1 MKLAQTLRRI
11 FRPRDPRRKVLLWA
25 TMLALF
31 CGITDI
37 GQPVDLALQVMR
49 NEIRKQPVS
58 GDIIIVGVD
67 DKTIERL
74 GGYPISNRAQAKVL
88 NTLSAMGAKSVHY
101 DTYLRKTADA
111 AGDQAMAD
119 ALRAAK
125 MPVTLPVGVAVNP
138 QTGKR
143 EEVASAPLF
152 RGLAPEVS
160 ITTRQNMFG
169 FITRLPLN
177 FAIKN
182 SLRPTMAAYIAEKQ
196 AGETD
201 NFRLDYS
208 YDLGSIRPLSFI
220 DLVDGSIDPRTV
232 AGKTMIIA
240 PTAPVI
246 GDIVRYVG
254 GDRVPG
260 AYIHLIGAELLRIG
274 TPVYLGFLPFLII
287 SFGVG
292 FFALRG
298 RLVAHKVGV
307 SLLCF
312 PLLFALGVGF
322 ESMLFSVELLPAFIL
337 LGYAMIGGAWIE
349 FGRRRSNTNA
359 VSGLSNLAALRDDYQ
374 TRDAILVTALVRNYD
389 QISAVV
395 TAEEEPLLVAQ
406 IAKRLAVGSVGAKIY
421 QADSGSFAWVIEG
434 HAEHTIT
441 DQLSALHAMFLQ
453 PVAIGQ
459 RKIDLHV
466 TFGLDDDRSR
476 TFLNRFSSARLAA
489 EKAAQSGQRW
499 QYYDAE
505 NVSKSEWQLSL
516 LGQLDLAI
524 ENGEIWVAYQPQ
536 LDLSTNQICAAEA
549 LVRWTHP
556 TKGNIRPDEFILAA
570 EENNRIGKLTRFVLD
585 KSLAAVAEISAKH
598 RQAFRIGVN
607 MSARIFDQIEIVAEV
622 KQMLSRHQVSPSS
635 LILELTETA
644 ALRDNGSALKILGD
658 LRAMGVGISLDDYGT
673 GFSTLS
679 YLRDVPANE
688 LKIDRQFVS
697 AVAAGGSDRLLVAST
712 IALAHSLGMSVVAEG
727 VEQED
732 TLKTL
737 REMGCDLVQGYLIGE
752 PLPYHALTKFM
763 AQPRARF
770 AA

>member
-1 MKLAQTLRRI
+1 
-11 FRPRDPRRKVLLWA
+11 
-25 TMLALF
+25 
-31 CGITDI
+31 
-37 GQPVDLALQVMR
+37 
-49 NEIRKQPVS
+49 
-58 GDIIIVGVD
+58 
-67 DKTIERL
+67 
-74 GGYPISNRAQAKVL
+74 VL

-143 EEVASAPLF
+143 EEVASAPMF
-152 RGLAPEVS
+152 RSLAPEVS
-160 ITTRQNMFG
+160 ISANQNVFG
-169 FITRLPLN
+169 YVTRLN
-177 FAIKN
+177 YAYAIKGTPI
-182 SLRPTMAAYIAEKQ
+182 PTMAAVIGAAASTK
-196 AGETD
+196 AG

-208 YDLGSIRPLSFI
+208 YDTKTIKPISFVELMSGQADRREI
-220 DLVDGSIDPRTV
+220 L
-232 AGKTMIIA
+232 GKTIIIA

-246 GDIVRYVG
+246 RDTVRFVG
-254 GDRVPG
+254 QEYLPG
-260 AYIHLIGAELLRIG
+260 AYIHVIGAELLKEG
-274 TPVYLGFLPFLII
+274 TPIHLGFIPFLII
-287 SFGVG
+287 SFGVS
-292 FFALRG
+292 FFALSG
-298 RLVAHKVGV
+298 RQVAHKVGV
-307 SLLCF
+307 SLVSF
-312 PLLFALGVGF
+312 PLLFALGIGF
-322 ESMLFSVELLPAFIL
+322 ETMLFSVELLPSFLL

-395 TAEEEPLLVAQ
+395 SADEEPLLVAQ
-406 IAKRLAVGSVGAKIY
+406 IAKRLAVGSAGAKIY
-421 QADSGSFAWVIEG
+421 QADSGSFAWVIMG
-434 HAEHTIT
+434 HAEQTIT

-453 PVAIGQ
+453 PVAIGE

-476 TFLNRFSSARLAA
+476 TFVNRFSSARLAA
-489 EKAAQSGQRW
+489 EQAAQAGRRW

-505 NVSKSEWQLSL
+505 NVSKSEWRLSL

-536 LDLSTNQICAAEA
+536 LDLTTNQICAAEA

-556 TKGNIRPDEFILAA
+556 TKGNIRPDEFVLAA
-570 EENNRIGKLTRFVLD
+570 EENNRIGKLTSFVLD
-585 KSLAAVAEISAKH
+585 KSLAAVAEISARH
-598 RQAFRIGVN
+598 GQPFRIGVN
-607 MSARIFDQIEIVAEV
+607 MSARIFDQIDIVAEV
-622 KQMLSRHQVSPSS
+622 KQMLSCHRVSPSS
-635 LILELTETA
+635 LVLELTETA
-644 ALRDNGSALKILGD
+644 ALLDNGSALKILGD
-658 LRAMGVGISLDDYGT
+658 LREMGVGISLDDYGT

-697 AVAAGGSDRLLVAST
+697 AVATGSSDRLLVAST
-712 IALAHSLGMSVVAEG
+712 IELAHSLGMTVVAEG

-737 REMGCDLVQGYLIGE
+737 RNMGCDLVQGYLIGE
-752 PLPYHALTKFM
+752 PLPYHALTKLM
-763 AQPRARF
+763 AQPRSRV